1 MTGAELLIQ
10 NSSPPCYYQKENLAI
25 TVIQEYGV
33 VHLRNALTP
42 AEQQTLFDEVKP
54 KVRCVGQNPGIFHA
68 SSGAPGSPHHNP
80 ILTTLGDALFS
91 RCAAAVTAALAA
103 DDIAAEPSLQRLG
116 DAASGVNPPRVAQV
130 TGAAYPK
137 GAVLANHADLDR
149 PLYTMSV
156 AMGDVCEFTV
166 GKRTTRPKPNE
177 RSGRPVTLQM
187 RSGDALYFDG
197 GGVPHEVAHILPNT
211 APAYF
216 QRNPPAG
223 VARVSVLFREAC

>member
-1 MTGAELLIQ
+1 MKGAELLIP
-10 NSSPPCYYQKENLAI
+10 NSSPPGYQKENLAI
-25 TVIQEYGV
+25 TVIKEYGV

-42 AEQQTLFDEVKP
+42 AEQKTLFDEVKP

-68 SSGAPGSPHHNP
+68 SSGAPGSPHRNP
-80 ILTTLGDALFS
+80 ILIDLGDAL
-91 RCAAAVTAALAA
+91 
-103 DDIAAEPSLQRLG
+103 AAEPSLKRLG

-137 GAVLANHADLDR
+137 GAVLANHADLDQ
-149 PLYTMSV
+149 PLYTLSV
-156 AMGDVCEFTV
+156 AMGDACEFTV
-166 GKRTTRPKPNE
+166 GKRTTRLKPNE
-177 RSGRPVTLQM
+177 CSGCPVTLQM